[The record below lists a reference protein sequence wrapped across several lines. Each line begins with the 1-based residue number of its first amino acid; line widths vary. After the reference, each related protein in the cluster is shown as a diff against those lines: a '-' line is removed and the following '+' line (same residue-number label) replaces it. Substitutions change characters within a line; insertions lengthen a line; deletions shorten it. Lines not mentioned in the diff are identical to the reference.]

1 MQIGLIKLCYR
12 QLIDASCTGE
22 FEKNVFED
30 SYSELLMQV
39 QRYNPD
45 NRFTDFREIITHDPK
60 ANSLHYKVGFA
71 IGLYVQSLNKQIPG
85 LWDTRHKV
93 TIPFAMHEL
102 EIVQSDITNKKQH
115 VVAINYTTGPVA
127 LLGNAGDSL
136 ILSFDDPN
144 HGWMETFLLPM
155 QPALTITGF
164 RSVPALNTALQDTP
178 FQING

>member
-1 MQIGLIKLCYR
+1 MQIGLIKLGYR
-12 QLIDASCTGE
+12 QIIDIRGTSE

-39 QRYNPD
+39 QRYNPE
-45 NRFTDFREIITHDPK
+45 NRFTTFREIITHDPK

-93 TIPFAMHEL
+93 AIPFDVHEL

-115 VVAINYTTGPVA
+115 VVAINYTTAPVA
-127 LLGNAGDSL
+127 FLGNAGDNL
-136 ILSFDDPN
+136 VLSFDDPTV
-144 HGWMETFLLPM
+144 GWMETFLLPM
-155 QPALTITGF
+155 QPALTVAAY
-164 RSVPALNTALQDTP
+164 RPVPAINTELPDTL
-178 FQING
+178 FSGQG